1 MKVASAVH
9 LAPLW
14 PLRLHCCCMRRF
26 FAVLLLA
33 IFGSFLS
40 APLLALSSDAES
52 NLPACCRRDGKHH
65 CMMHA
70 GKSVFS
76 SEKTLWR
83 NDEKCPSFPRAIPG
97 VRCQLHALPA
107 SARSYAALVSDPACN
122 VRTEAF
128 YKVSFDRARHKR
140 GPPVIA

>member
-1 MKVASAVH
+1 MKAASAVH

-26 FAVLLLA
+26 FAIFLLTV
-33 IFGSFLS
+33 FGSFLG
-40 APLLALSSDAES
+40 APLLASSSDVES

-65 CMMHA
+65 CMMQSGTPA
-70 GKSVFS
+70 FS
-76 SEKTLWR
+76 FEKTLAR
-83 NDEKCPSFPRAIPG
+83 KGEKCPCFPGAIPG

-107 SARSYAALVSDPACN
+107 SARSYAALVSYPACN
-122 VRTEAF
+122 LRTEACRPI
-128 YKVSFDRARHKR
+128 SFDRGHHKR